1 MVISENDI
9 NPDSLYYNILEFTG
23 FFFVLVGVFGRIWA
37 SLYIEG
43 NKTNNLITKG
53 IYALSRNPLYFFS
66 FILLI
71 GYCCVIKSIIIA
83 AMSLLIWVLIYPMT
97 IKYEEEKLLNIHRD
111 HYTDYYNKTPKII
124 PNFLLF
130 KKSEKGYKIE
140 IEIFIISFGE
150 KFIIL
155 LLTIN
160 NIERVLTE
168 SFGFLLFYEIIR
180 LLNYLHY
187 SNSLSSFFIIY

>member
-130 KKSEKGYKIE
+130 KKSEKGYKMDI
-140 IEIFIISFGE
+140 
-150 KFIIL
+150 
-155 LLTIN
+155 TIN